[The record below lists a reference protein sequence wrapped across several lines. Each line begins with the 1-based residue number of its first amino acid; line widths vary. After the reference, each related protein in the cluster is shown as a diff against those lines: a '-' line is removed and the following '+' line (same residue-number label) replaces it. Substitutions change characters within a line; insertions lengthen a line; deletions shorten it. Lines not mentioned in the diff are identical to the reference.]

1 MGQGQVDMS
10 RIPGELLALLVD
22 PTSNLLAALVL
33 YGIITVLLLI
43 VVVGA
48 ILFLISAPD
57 DEEAGEGEAGE
68 AAEGRGPGVDAASG
82 DADAGVSGGAGL
94 AGAPPA
100 GLQPS
105 APPAPRR
112 PMLVTAWVVLVV
124 AGVWLTTGVSTSTDA
139 LCVSCHL
146 ETPHTAAVEAD
157 DPHADTA
164 CVSCHEPGGWFGRY
178 VGAVPA
184 RVTHLADGLMETVAA
199 DDYGRV
205 TQAACAS
212 CHGRQIRGVTSN
224 EDRGLKMSHAE
235 PVEAGIRCVDC
246 HRLSGGVVAGHDAG
260 MNPCLRCHDSQQ
272 ASAECETCHDKT
284 AAAAARVRTLPA
296 ARPQVEQVRCGG
308 CHDEKAEC
316 DSCHGT
322 RMPHSIDFMRYA
334 HARAGAVDIWY
345 NGGRACAKCH
355 TPERR
360 PCQRCHTNIL
370 GRGHGTV
377 MAGDHRKAAE
387 QACNTCHLS
396 WAYAPRRDFCLDLC
410 HTEAAIAESPR

>member
-1 MGQGQVDMS
+1 MGQGQMDLT
-10 RIPGELLALLVD
+10 RIPGELLTLLVD

-57 DEEAGEGEAGE
+57 DEEGNGGEEPDTARGPDADDDAV
-68 AAEGRGPGVDAASG
+68 AAEAPGRVSG
-82 DADAGVSGGAGL
+82 DAPPEPAPASL
-94 AGAPPA
+94 AGPA
-100 GLQPS
+100 
-105 APPAPRR
+105 PAPRR
-112 PMLVTAWVVLVV
+112 PAVVAAWVVVVV

-146 ETPHTAAVEAD
+146 ETPHTLAAEAD

-178 VGAVPA
+178 VGAVPS
-184 RVTHLADGLMETVAA
+184 RVAHLVDGLMETAAA

-205 TQAACAS
+205 TQDACSS
-212 CHGRQIRGVTSN
+212 CHGRQIRGVTTN
-224 EDRGLKMSHAE
+224 VDRGLKMSHE
-235 PVEAGIRCVDC
+235 QPVAAGIRCVDC
-246 HRLSGGVVAGHDAG
+246 HRLSAGIVAGHDAG
-260 MNPCLRCHDSQQ
+260 MNPCLRCHDSEQ
-272 ASAECETCHDKT
+272 ASADCETCHDKT

-308 CHDEKAEC
+308 CHDEAAEC

-370 GRGHGTV
+370 GKGHGPV
-377 MAGDHRKAAE
+377 MAGDHRVAAE
-387 QACNTCHLS
+387 QACNTCHQT